1 MINRSKAEEIDR
13 LNFIFTKEFQKFDT
27 NIVIKEL
34 KEKGYFSFTNALTK
48 KAARKI
54 EQDSTVSKLSLN
66 NNKISGL
73 HYERQ
78 YFLTNLLTTS
88 KEFYDFVTSKFVF
101 SICKKYLGNTFR
113 LKCQRYYETHG
124 GHHMQWHTDN
134 KDATGPASV
143 PGLIF
148 IFYTSDVNDGQL
160 QYIEG
165 SHTWSGKK
173 LHSDYSDEFIEQN
186 YKNKII
192 DFKLPSGSLIIYNTY
207 GIHRAKPVSNKNFSR
222 KSVFLQV
229 DTEVNNAEPIILDT
243 KFISVMNNEIAMFLG
258 FGKLSNYDAYPTTSL
273 NTLPFSKNVFNI
285 FSKYIMYRIM
295 LRIFQFLPKSLK
307 TFIKKLYKKIK
318 NNHLL

>member
-1 MINRSKAEEIDR
+1 MDDLYKRKNENIKQILRKLVYGFFVIIKAPQGSGFNFTKSKAEEIEAFS
-13 LNFIFTKEFQKFDT
+13 FIFTKEFQKFDT

-54 EQDSTVSKLSLN
+54 EQDSTESKLTLN

-78 YFLTNLLTTS
+78 YFFTNLLTTS

-165 SHTWSGKK
+165 SHTWSDQQ
-173 LHSDYSDEFIEQN
+173 LIEITVT
-186 YKNKII
+186 Y
-192 DFKLPSGSLIIYNTY
+192 LLII
-207 GIHRAKPVSNKNFSR
+207 
-222 KSVFLQV
+222 
-229 DTEVNNAEPIILDT
+229 
-243 KFISVMNNEIAMFLG
+243 
-258 FGKLSNYDAYPTTSL
+258 
-273 NTLPFSKNVFNI
+273 
-285 FSKYIMYRIM
+285 
-295 LRIFQFLPKSLK
+295 
-307 TFIKKLYKKIK
+307 KIK
-318 NNHLL
+318 L